1 MMACVSVTEYLHS
14 MKEGQGKF
22 QRKKFDNL
30 VFGRQPVVELL
41 MRDASVDKILL
52 SKTAQG
58 DVVPQIKQKAAE
70 KNIPI
75 QYVPVEK
82 LNALT
87 GGNHQGVIAFTAAV
101 EFQKIDDVLPFI
113 IEKGE
118 VPLIL
123 ILDGITDV
131 RNFGAIARTAYASGV
146 HAIIIPAHHTAPI
159 NSDAMKTSAG
169 ALQEI
174 PICREKN
181 FELVLQY
188 LKLNGLQILGADSQ
202 ADTYIYQQN
211 LNLPTAIIMGAEDE
225 GMSAISRKHL
235 TSTVKIPMLNTFDS
249 FNVSVATGIILYET
263 TRQRLQ

>member
-1 MMACVSVTEYLHS
+1 MR
-14 MKEGQGKF
+14 EGENKF
-22 QRKKFDNL
+22 KRKKFDNL

-41 MRDASVDKILL
+41 QREAAVDKILV

-58 DVVPQIKQKAAE
+58 DIIPQIKQLATAQQV
-70 KNIPI
+70 PV
-75 QYVPVEK
+75 QYVPNEK
-82 LNALT
+82 LNTLT
-87 GGNHQGVIAFTAAV
+87 GGNHQGVIAFTAAI

-131 RNFGAIARTAYASGV
+131 RNFGAIARTAYAAGV
-146 HAIIIPAHHTAPI
+146 HAIIIPAHHTAPV

-188 LKLNGLQILGADSQ
+188 LKLNGLQILGADGH
-202 ADTYIYQQN
+202 ADSFIYN
-211 LNLPTAIIMGAEDE
+211 KDLTLPTAIIMGAEDE
-225 GMSAISRKHL
+225 GMSAVSRKHL
-235 TSTVKIPMLNTFDS
+235 TSTVRIPMKNNFDS
-249 FNVSVATGIILYET
+249 YNVSVAAGMILYEAL
-263 TRQRLQ
+263 RQRE